1 MAKEKKDK
9 EKKEKGEGGG
19 GAKKIIIMVLPA
31 VVVGA
36 GMFFFLG
43 GKSDA
48 SAGTT
53 TTTIVQEGDV
63 IDVDTLT
70 VNIVGEEGRYAR
82 VGFALVLSSTASGEE
97 IAKKLPLVR
106 DAAIDVL
113 TAYSAADLQS
123 QDGQERL
130 RQELSDRCADLYD
143 GDVLRVVLTE
153 LIVQ

>member
-1 MAKEKKDK
+1 MAKEKKEK
-9 EKKEKGEGGG
+9 REKKETGEGG
-19 GAKKIIIMVLPA
+19 GAKKIILMVLPA

-48 SAGTT
+48 SAETT
-53 TTTIVQEGDV
+53 TTTVVEEGDV

-70 VNIVGEEGRYAR
+70 VNIVGEDGRYAR
-82 VGFALVLSSTASGEE
+82 VGFAMVLSSTAVGEDV
-97 IAKKLPLVR
+97 AKKLPLVR

-113 TAYSAADLQS
+113 TGYNATELQS
-123 QDGQERL
+123 KDGQERL
-130 RQELSDRCADLYD
+130 RQELSDRASELYD